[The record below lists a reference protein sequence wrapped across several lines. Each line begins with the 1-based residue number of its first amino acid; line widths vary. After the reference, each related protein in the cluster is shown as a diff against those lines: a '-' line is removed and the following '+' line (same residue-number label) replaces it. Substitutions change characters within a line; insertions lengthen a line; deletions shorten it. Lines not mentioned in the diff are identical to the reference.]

1 MNTEDREFIT
11 NTIRV
16 EVPAIVKAELSLALK
31 EEIPKIVRV
40 EMKTVLQN
48 EVPSMMKTAID
59 ASNKEMKQFIIE
71 HVSNE
76 INDLAMVTANG
87 FMRVDEEFNKVW
99 ICLKDI
105 NTKVDS
111 IDNRLIKVEK
121 KVDYIGENYT
131 RADVHFRLEKRVKKL
146 ELSRV

>member
-1 MNTEDREFIT
+1 MNQNDRQFIT
-11 NTIRV
+11 DTIN
-16 EVPAIVKAELSLALK
+16 KALK
-31 EEIPKIVRV
+31 EE
-40 EMKTVLQN
+40 
-48 EVPSMMKTAID
+48 VPVMIKTALD
-59 ASNKEMKQFIIE
+59 ASNKEMKQFIVE

-111 IDNRLIKVEK
+111 IDTRLINVEK
-121 KVDYIGENYT
+121 KVDRFGENYVRDT
-131 RADVHFRLEKRVKKL
+131 THYELDKRVKKL
-146 ELSRV
+146 ELVAV